1 MKRNP
6 YVSLPAL
13 VAAVLLAA
21 SAEGVLA
28 QNNRARTPAAAATAA
43 QALPALPASDAVMLV
58 ELRRLLSE
66 AIPRALASDTAK
78 LAEVNADID
87 AFKTKTGID
96 ARAFDTLA
104 ASSRFVVLGSGRL
117 KLVDTVAV
125 ARGTFDTSAIVAAGR
140 ASSKGAHREQKH
152 AGKTVHVFTLNE
164 QVKLFGLLNA
174 RVGELAVSDLGAG
187 TLAVGDPV
195 GVRAAIDAAQGR
207 GAMRAADL
215 AVFAQPRGASTL
227 VAFGGKVPAE
237 ALKDID
243 VGMPE
248 VSRSVA
254 SIREFYG
261 SLATTEGGFGMQTTL
276 RTMSAADARSLGETV
291 GALKQLAPL
300 FLGRL
305 SGDRQR
311 LARNA
316 VESLQVSAQGNEVRL
331 SLDIAQGDI
340 TTLVRTF

>member
-6 YVSLPAL
+6 YFLLPAL
-13 VAAVLLAA
+13 AAAVLLAA
-21 SAEGVLA
+21 SPTGVLA
-28 QNNRARTPAAAATAA
+28 QNNRARTPAAAPAA
-43 QALPALPASDAVMLV
+43 QALPALPAADAVMLV

-96 ARAFDTLA
+96 PRAFDTLA
-104 ASSRFVVLGSGRL
+104 ATSRFVILGSGRM

-125 ARGTFDTSAIVAAGR
+125 ARGTFDTGAIVSAGR
-140 ASSKGAHREQKH
+140 ASAKGAHREQKH

-164 QVKLFGLLNA
+164 QVRLFGLLNT
-174 RVGELAVSDLGAG
+174 RVGELGVADLGG
-187 TLAVGDPV
+187 GLLAVGDPA

-215 AVFAQPRGASTL
+215 AVLTQPRGAATL

-237 ALKDID
+237 ALKGID

-276 RTMSAADARSLGETV
+276 RTTSAADAKSLGETI

-331 SLDIAQGDI
+331 GLEIAQGDI